1 ARLRRARAARRDQL
15 DLHVRRLLQAA
26 ELAVPQRPG
35 LPGVALAR
43 GAPALRQGDDPRLDE
58 DASSLGAQAQAQP
71 RAGSP
76 LRLRERMDA
85 RSPASTRVIA
95 APLTRPRLR
104 GYAGPMRREQVW
116 KAVSEM
122 LREGFGRLLD
132 VREVR
137 RVRHVAGQAWVA
149 TVVLASSSGDLHVAD
164 VTVEDDG
171 TMKPA
176 LGP

>member
-1 ARLRRARAARRDQL
+1 RDQL

-26 ELAVPQRPG
+26 ELAVPERAG
-35 LPGVALAR
+35 LPGVAVAR
-43 GAPALRQGDDPRLDE
+43 RAPAHRQGDDPRVGE
-58 DASSLGAQAQAQP
+58 DPGAQAEAQP

-76 LRLRERMDA
+76 LRLRA
-85 RSPASTRVIA
+85 LTPA
-95 APLTRPRLR
+95 RLR

-122 LREGFGRLLD
+122 LREAFGRLLD

-137 RVRHVAGQAWVA
+137 RVRHVSGQAWVA
-149 TVVLASSSGDLHVAD
+149 TVVLAASSGDLHVAD

-171 TMKPA
+171 TMSPA
-176 LGP
+176 LGADHV